1 MPLVYYFYYILF
13 GVLILLHYL
22 CAQITNKHAD
32 KEGAVRHLCLTQYII
47 HCKCKTVFLFRQR
60 NNKQNNN
67 QSNNTMQKELIS
79 TNNERNMDYVEER
92 LLMEHDLLTIEVDEF
107 NDMLEMADGK
117 SLKELCSHLRYRTQ
131 LMRDDVLGML
141 YAYVD
146 GGRSLTA
153 LAGRAYEAQ
162 EERRHLI
169 DWLERNVKNPEKHV
183 ECIREEARYFSALMA
198 NILRHVAP
206 GNDYSE
212 MMAAAEKA

>member
-1 MPLVYYFYYILF
+1 M
-13 GVLILLHYL
+13 
-22 CAQITNKHAD
+22 
-32 KEGAVRHLCLTQYII
+32 CLTQYII

-79 TNNERNMDYVEER
+79 TNNESNMDYVEER

-117 SLKELCSHLRYRTQ
+117 SLKELCRHLRYRVQ
-131 LMRDDVLGML
+131 LMRDDVLGMI

-146 GGRSLTA
+146 GGHSLTA
-153 LAGRAYEAQ
+153 LAGRVYEAQ
-162 EERRHLI
+162 EERRQLI

-183 ECIREEARYFSALMA
+183 ACIREEARYFSALMA

>member
-1 MPLVYYFYYILF
+1 
-13 GVLILLHYL
+13 
-22 CAQITNKHAD
+22 
-32 KEGAVRHLCLTQYII
+32 
-47 HCKCKTVFLFRQR
+47 
-60 NNKQNNN
+60 
-67 QSNNTMQKELIS
+67 MQKELIS
-79 TNNERNMDYVEER
+79 TNNESNMDYVEER
-92 LLMEHDLLTIEVDEF
+92 LLKEHDLLAIEVDKF

-117 SLKELCSHLRYRTQ
+117 SLKELCRHLRYRVQ

-146 GGRSLTA
+146 GGHSLTA
-153 LAGRAYEAQ
+153 LAGRVYEAQ

-183 ECIREEARYFSALMA
+183 EYIREEARYFSALME

-212 MMAAAEKA
+212 IMAAADKA